1 VIVKPS
7 AAIFILIAAT
17 LYIYATSLKQMIL
30 LGNVIIALLLSFSV
44 VIIGVFDLYPAINAE
59 NQLLMA
65 SLFSILLD
73 YAIFAFV
80 INLIR
85 EIVKDLEDI
94 NGDTSQG
101 MKTLDCFRYP

>member
-7 AAIFILIAAT
+7 FAAIFILIAAT

-30 LGNVIIALLLSFSV
+30 LGNVIILLLSFSV
-44 VIIGVFDLYPAINAE
+44 VIIGVFDLYPAINGE
-59 NQLLMA
+59 STLMA

-85 EIVKDLEDI
+85 SLEDI
-94 NGDTSQG
+94 NGDTSQVCLAIVLG
-101 MKTLDCFRYP
+101 ILKQQN